1 MSVENKV
8 YHDLKHLGIM
18 CSFMGWRLQVFANVL
33 NSYKLYATAVRYQPV
48 YTFPFFLVSVLEHH
62 FLFLLFFKIFFFLCK
77 LCTGV
82 FGSLLN
88 YFCSLLVFYLYIVEL
103 FILFYSSKSL
113 LMWSTCVCVDND
125 YKSKVLSCT
134 LLGFIL
140 SWTLFTD

>member
-48 YTFPFFLVSVLEHH
+48 YTFPFFLVSALEHH
-62 FLFLLFFKIFFFLCK
+62 FLFLPFFFFKFFCANCAQVFL
-77 LCTGV
+77 V
-82 FGSLLN
+82 LLN

-140 SWTLFTD
+140 SCTLFTH